1 MALFSIPNPTKKI
14 TIDFSLDK
22 IKKGINRIPKYTSNK
37 YKITSFN
44 ESFNIYTLESLEFLS
59 LGVFID
65 INLTIIN
72 ENKTEINIEVR
83 RKIGTFDQNYEVTQ
97 ANGHITKLI
106 SMLSELIVLSDID
119 FENKIQNTPVPKSGC
134 FIATATMGDYN
145 HPVVIDL
152 RLFRDN
158 WLLKRQWGNSF
169 TKWYYKHGP
178 KAASIIDKSILLKKL
193 TFIFIIK
200 PLHLITKLFK

>member
-22 IKKGINRIPKYTSNK
+22 IKNGINRIPKYTSNK

-44 ESFNIYTLESLEFLS
+44 EVFNTYTLEALEFLS

-72 ENKTEINIEVR
+72 ENKTEIYIEIR
-83 RKIGTFDQNYEVTQ
+83 RKIGTFDQNYEVTK
-97 ANGHITKLI
+97 ANEHITKLI
-106 SMLSELIVLSDID
+106 SMLSELIVLSDSD
-119 FENKIQNTPVPKSGC
+119 FENKIRNTPIPKSGC

-145 HPVVIDL
+145 HPVVMDL

-158 WLLKRQWGNSF
+158 WLLKRQWGESF

-178 KAASIIDKSILLKKL
+178 KASNIIDKSILLKKL